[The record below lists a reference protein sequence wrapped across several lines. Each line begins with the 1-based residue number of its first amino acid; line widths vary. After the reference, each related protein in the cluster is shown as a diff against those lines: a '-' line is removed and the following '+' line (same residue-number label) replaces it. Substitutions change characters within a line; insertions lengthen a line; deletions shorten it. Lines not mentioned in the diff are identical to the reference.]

1 MSLNAPRSFRVWQ
14 RIGRARPISAR
25 DRALPVLVVLSLV
38 VNGCAARV
46 ENVLQPL
53 AASASDAS
61 RVDMLV
67 ATTRRPSEKPGQV
80 YSGERGTA
88 ISLNTVVVSVPP
100 DRNRKV
106 GNVQWPS
113 RVPANPE
120 KEFAVLEI
128 DKAGSEGQVL
138 QWFRKNRN
146 AKRQVVIFVH
156 GFNNTYADAVF
167 RLAQIVHDSGT
178 DATPVL
184 FTWPSRARVFDY
196 LYDKESANY
205 SRRALEDLILQA
217 ARSPDVED
225 VTILAHSMGAWL
237 AAEALRGVSM
247 RERSI
252 PAKVKNVVL
261 ASPDIDID
269 VFRRQFVEMGPKR
282 PHFTILTSAGVLA
295 VGSVDLAVTAVASI
309 LPAPKSHSAASSGVH
324 PMARKTARTMS
335 GSVVFCLAGALRSLL
350 DKGDDDASLRSP
362 PQSSLDRLGD
372 VR

>member
-1 MSLNAPRSFRVWQ
+1 MAGDMSLNAPRSFRVWQ

-128 DKAGSEGQVL
+128 DKAGSEGQVPVVSQEQKRETSGRHLCTRL
-138 QWFRKNRN
+138 QQHLCRCPLSFRP
-146 AKRQVVIFVH
+146 
-156 GFNNTYADAVF
+156 D
-167 RLAQIVHDSGT
+167 
-178 DATPVL
+178 
-184 FTWPSRARVFDY
+184 
-196 LYDKESANY
+196 
-205 SRRALEDLILQA
+205 
-217 ARSPDVED
+217 RS
-225 VTILAHSMGAWL
+225 
-237 AAEALRGVSM
+237 
-247 RERSI
+247 
-252 PAKVKNVVL
+252 
-261 ASPDIDID
+261 
-269 VFRRQFVEMGPKR
+269 
-282 PHFTILTSAGVLA
+282 
-295 VGSVDLAVTAVASI
+295 
-309 LPAPKSHSAASSGVH
+309 
-324 PMARKTARTMS
+324 
-335 GSVVFCLAGALRSLL
+335 
-350 DKGDDDASLRSP
+350 
-362 PQSSLDRLGD
+362 
-372 VR
+372 